1 LLPLGDNA
9 FKIMLASKPEQPFTI
24 AVDVGAVQ
32 EPFALPGYDRPQPQ
46 LPLNQ
51 RQVSQVLAIAPQQI
65 ESIEPWFA
73 TAEQPLRGSF
83 GGLGNG
89 NGTSGEVILF
99 EQTAKS
105 HLTSMM
111 KQD

>member
-1 LLPLGDNA
+1 LLPFRHNP
-9 FKIMLASKPEQPFTI
+9 FEIMLNSQPEQTFAVLLNVIAKKGFPPVRHNGTQPGL
-24 AVDVGAVQ
+24 AVDQGQVPEVFAIVPEQ
-32 EPFALPGYDRPQPQ
+32 VESVEPRL
-46 LPLNQ
+46 
-51 RQVSQVLAIAPQQI
+51 
-65 ESIEPWFA
+65 A

>member
-1 LLPLGDNA
+1 
-9 FKIMLASKPEQPFTI
+9 LAGLSPAAIGEVCQI
-24 AVDVGAVQ
+24 G
-32 EPFALPGYDRPQPQ
+32 
-46 LPLNQ
+46 
-51 RQVSQVLAIAPQQI
+51 LAIAPEEVEGVQ
-65 ESIEPWFA
+65 PGFA
-73 TAEQPLRGSF
+73 TPEQPLRGSF